1 MLIRVDPARSVP
13 LHEQIAAAVRR
24 GIGAGEVAAGERL
37 PPARELAASLDV
49 SIHTVLAG
57 YQQLRDD
64 GLIELRR
71 GRGATVRA
79 GADAGRAGVVDLARQ
94 LVEAARRI
102 DLDEEELV
110 ELVRGL
116 RTAGG
121 RPGA

>member
-1 MLIRVDPARSVP
+1 MLIRVDPARPVP

-24 GIGAGEVAAGERL
+24 AIGAGEVAAGERL

-79 GADAGRAGVVDLARQ
+79 GADDGRAGVVDLARQ

-102 DLDEEELV
+102 DLGEEELV

>member
-1 MLIRVDPARSVP
+1 VLIRVDPARSVP

-24 GIGAGEVAAGERL
+24 AIGAGEVAAGERL

-79 GADAGRAGVVDLARQ
+79 GADDGRAGVVDLARQ

-102 DLDEEELV
+102 DLGEEELV

>member
-1 MLIRVDPARSVP
+1 VLIRVDPARDVA

-24 GIGAGEVAAGERL
+24 AIGEGAVAAGERL

-71 GRGATVRA
+71 GRGATVRH
-79 GADAGRAGVVDLARQ
+79 GATDGRAGVVELARR
-94 LVEAARRI
+94 LVDAARRI

-110 ELVRGL
+110 ALVRGL
-116 RTAGG
+116 RTSGG

>member
-1 MLIRVDPARSVP
+1 MLIRVDPARPTP

-24 GIGAGEVAAGERL
+24 AIGDGEVAAGERL

-79 GADAGRAGVVDLARQ
+79 GADDGRAGVVELARQ

-110 ELVRGL
+110 ALVRGL

>member
-1 MLIRVDPARSVP
+1 
-13 LHEQIAAAVRR
+13 
-24 GIGAGEVAAGERL
+24 GGELAGERL

-79 GADAGRAGVVDLARQ
+79 GADDGRAGVVDLARQ

-102 DLDEEELV
+102 DLGEEELV